1 MKTIQGRSQTSE
13 QDEAIFE
20 SGRREP
26 LGGENFEI
34 QRLGNALVSIFCGTF
49 PQKSQSWVSV
59 EVHFLIAN
67 GNKKKGQNQVEAT
80 ASSCLMLATALL
92 FKIQRLQ
99 FGRDLT
105 FSRLYFGEN
114 TAVTIYFMISFFFV
128 NIARAFP
135 TFYFKIIFF
144 LFKNNKKLKPIIK
157 KGIKE
162 LFKQT
167 IANHTNKHTE
177 SEQLKK
183 NFFP

>member
-20 SGRREP
+20 RGRREP

-67 GNKKKGQNQVEAT
+67 GNKKKKAK
-80 ASSCLMLATALL
+80 SCLMLATALL
-92 FKIQRLQ
+92 FKIIRLQ

-114 TAVTIYFMISFFFV
+114 TAVTIYFMISFFFFCKYRTCFS
-128 NIARAFP
+128 NI
-135 TFYFKIIFF
+135 YFQIIFF

-167 IANHTNKHTE
+167 ITNHTIKHTE
-177 SEQLKK
+177 SE
-183 NFFP
+183 

>member
-1 MKTIQGRSQTSE
+1 M
-13 QDEAIFE
+13 
-20 SGRREP
+20 
-26 LGGENFEI
+26 
-34 QRLGNALVSIFCGTF
+34 
-49 PQKSQSWVSV
+49 
-59 EVHFLIAN
+59 
-67 GNKKKGQNQVEAT
+67 
-80 ASSCLMLATALL
+80 
-92 FKIQRLQ
+92 
-99 FGRDLT
+99 
-105 FSRLYFGEN
+105 YFGEN

-183 NFFP
+183 NFFPWFCLLTLIRIASLKSQSQWTSVLPTRVSISSRLCSLMHISFFLYALLICILDTDKNSRIVHVFPHFVYCSYVGRNFIVDIV